1 MIIFILVF
9 LFRITYNN
17 SYETSLAMI
26 IIIGLIDVITTFF
39 HERYGDMQ
47 LRGTTLTTRPQQHS
61 FRQLVEI
68 NAQKTRNNA
77 STLLQ

>member
-39 HERYGDMQ
+39 FTSDMAICSSGE
-47 LRGTTLTTRPQQHS
+47 LH
-61 FRQLVEI
+61 
-68 NAQKTRNNA
+68 
-77 STLLQ
+77 

>member
-39 HERYGDMQ
+39 SRAIWRYAAPGNYTNYTSAAAFIPSACGDKW
-47 LRGTTLTTRPQQHS
+47 T
-61 FRQLVEI
+61 E
-68 NAQKTRNNA
+68 NAK
-77 STLLQ
+77 